1 MAVLG
6 WPGTARPGAGR
17 DGQLVA
23 PPRQVGQGLSQLLAG
38 IKGNAKRI
46 GYLCKFGVSKHWER
60 LSRSLKARDGAAISE
75 EPVVKV
81 RALED
86 TELVLVDA
94 A

>member
-1 MAVLG
+1 MV
-6 WPGTARPGAGR
+6 RPHCEGCSCR
-17 DGQLVA
+17 
-23 PPRQVGQGLSQLLAG
+23 
-38 IKGNAKRI
+38 
-46 GYLCKFGVSKHWER
+46 
-60 LSRSLKARDGAAISE
+60 AAIRE

>member
-1 MAVLG
+1 MRRGILNRRAIARVLG
-6 WPGTARPGAGR
+6 ATLKAGDTAEYPLG
-17 DGQLVA
+17 
-23 PPRQVGQGLSQLLAG
+23 
-38 IKGNAKRI
+38 KKRH
-46 GYLCKFGVSKHWER
+46 GYLVPAKGSVEVNGVA
-60 LSRSLKARDGAAISE
+60 LNARDGAAIRE